1 MIDSD
6 GKNLIFLVSAPRAGS
21 TMLGAMLGTL
31 PSVMCPP
38 EVWVQLLL
46 SSFNPHG
53 AHLEAPYDHD
63 LALRAFLDA
72 AGTDPAREASKSFA
86 LAIYNRLL
94 SQDPKATVLVDKTPR
109 YYHILDDLRLLWPRA
124 EFIWIKR
131 NPLDV
136 VASCKDTW
144 SIPVAEQMGEV
155 ITPHTHDTTRSFHL
169 LLKFFAGGRQDHTVS
184 YEELTERPVPVLER
198 LCRDLGLTF
207 SEEMLEYGKNRR
219 LISSYQASR
228 FGDKKALGH
237 FGPHTQS
244 VGRWRSVLSP
254 EEIGLVL
261 KTLGRRIFVAQGYER
276 ALAEACTLAHIAK
289 GDLAEEGSW
298 AEKLRGGGDHVL
310 QDGPYFTAARLAR
323 EQRDEL
329 AALRGQLDA
338 REGEILGL
346 ASDLDRTK
354 NERNLL
360 QAQLADLQRNFDGL
374 DKDYKDRGRIIEQ
387 QGSELQSVHAEFD
400 LRLKELRELYVS
412 TEALKNERNL
422 LEAQFAD
429 LKKNFAGVE
438 ADRIERGRLIEEQG
452 RKLSTLEAEF
462 DRRLKEL
469 QELYGTTEQLKNARN
484 LLEAQLADLHRNFE
498 AAEADRVARGG
509 VIEAQ
514 GRRVSEL
521 EKLVWETEQNRDYW
535 KNLSPPHLRGST

>member
-1 MIDSD
+1 MIHPD

-31 PSVMCPP
+31 PSVTCPP
-38 EVWVQLLL
+38 EVWVQLLI
-46 SSFNPHG
+46 SSFNPQS
-53 AHLEAPYDHD
+53 ARLDAPYDHD
-63 LALRAFLDA
+63 LALRAFLEV
-72 AGTDPAREASKSFA
+72 AGLDPAREAAKSFA
-86 LAIYNRLL
+86 LAVYNRVL
-94 SQDPKATVLVDKTPR
+94 SQNPKATVLVDKTPR
-109 YYHILDDLRLLWPRA
+109 YYHILDDLRLLWPQA
-124 EFIWIKR
+124 KFIWIKR

-169 LLKFFAGGRQDHTVS
+169 LLKFFAGGRHGHVVC
-184 YEELTERPVPVLER
+184 YEELTERPVPVLQK

-207 SEEMLEYGKNRR
+207 SEEMLEYGKNRP

-228 FGDKKALGH
+228 FGDKKTLDH
-237 FGPHTQS
+237 SGPHTQS

-254 EEIGLVL
+254 EEIRLVL
-261 KTLGRRIFVAQGYER
+261 KTLGRRIFVAQGYEP
-276 ALAEACTLAHIAK
+276 ALMEACARANIAE

-298 AEKLRGGGDHVL
+298 REKLREGNDQVL
-310 QDGPYFTAARLAR
+310 QDSPYFTAARLAR
-323 EQRDEL
+323 EQRDEI
-329 AALRGQLDA
+329 AALRGQLDEHV
-338 REGEILGL
+338 REVLGL

-360 QAQLADLQRNFDGL
+360 QAQLADLKKNFDGL
-374 DKDYKDRGRIIEQ
+374 DKDHKERGGIIEQ
-387 QGSELQSVHAEFD
+387 QGAELQNVHAEFD
-400 LRLKELRELYVS
+400 ARLKELKELYATAEIV
-412 TEALKNERNL
+412 KNERNL
-422 LEAQFAD
+422 LQAQLAD
-429 LKKNFAGVE
+429 LKKNFAAVE
-438 ADRIERGRLIEEQG
+438 ADRLERGHLIEEQG
-452 RKLSTLEAEF
+452 RKLSAIEAEF

-484 LLEAQLADLHRNFE
+484 LLEAHLADLKKNF
-498 AAEADRVARGG
+498 AAVEADRLARGS

-521 EKLVWETEQNRDYW
+521 EKLVWETERNRDYW
-535 KNLSPPHLRGST
+535 KDQSPPHLRGPA